1 MEATAKARYLRSSTN
16 RMRQVV
22 DMIRGKSVDAASAIL
37 FGLKP
42 QKKAA
47 RMVDKV
53 LKAAV
58 ANWQVKQ
65 EGGARGKVL
74 WIATATAD
82 AGPLVKRIMPR
93 AQGRAFRIEKK
104 LSHLTVVVS
113 DVRR

>member
-1 MEATAKARYLRSSTN
+1 MEAIAKARYLRSSTN
-16 RMRQVV
+16 RMRQVA
-22 DMIRGKSVDAASAIL
+22 DMIRGKSVDAASDLL

-42 QKKAA
+42 RKKAA
-47 RMVDKV
+47 RMLDKV

-65 EGGARGKVL
+65 EGTGRGKTLVVKS
-74 WIATATAD
+74 AFVD
-82 AGPLVKRIMPR
+82 AGPLVKRTRAR

-113 DVRR
+113 D